1 MLMSVNLV
9 AMTVMRM
16 PSALT
21 ALVASA
27 VAATLVTLDLE
38 ETAVGPDCCQVI
50 FVYFLLLLLSLRG
63 WSSSSD
69 EWYTAKFE

>member
-16 PSALT
+16 QSALT

-38 ETAVGPDCCQVI
+38 ESAVGSGCCQVI
-50 FVYFLLLLLSLRG
+50 FVYFLLLLLSLRR

-69 EWYTAKFE
+69 ESYTAKFE